1 MMVEVTLRFVHMKVS
16 R

>member
-1 MMVEVTLRFVHMKVS
+1 MVEVTLRFVHMKVS